1 MGNYLSNDDF
11 SCSFSKRS
19 NRPLEFNSSTFEKLN
34 EMWCGGGR
42 LFEFKWAWEGGRV
55 GWALIRGLAL
65 IRGWALN
72 RINTVRQKIASER
85 KALVAGWSYTQ

>member
-1 MGNYLSNDDF
+1 MPFLSDVF
-11 SCSFSKRS
+11 A
-19 NRPLEFNSSTFEKLN
+19 LVI
-34 EMWCGGGR
+34 GIIVYGGR
-42 LFEFKWAWEGGRV
+42 LFEFKWEWEGGRV

>member
-1 MGNYLSNDDF
+1 MKKTPS
-11 SCSFSKRS
+11 SKKS
-19 NRPLEFNSSTFEKLN
+19 LLVLIQFFFLVVGVG
-34 EMWCGGGR
+34 WGGSGR
-42 LFEFKWAWEGGRV
+42 LFEFKWEWEGGRM

-72 RINTVRQKIASER
+72 RINTIRQKIASER